1 VAQVKPAGFEY
12 HRPDTLDGVLAI
24 LHREGE
30 EAKVLAGGQ
39 SLVPLMNMRIV
50 RPAHLVDINRVEGLD
65 RLESGTGPLRI
76 GALVR
81 WSDVLRSDAVRS
93 GWPLLAEA
101 VRHVGHLAIRNRGTV
116 CGGAAHADPAAELPA
131 VLVALE
137 ARLLLA
143 SASGRREVAAAD
155 FFLGLFT
162 TALDPSELLTEIVI
176 PRPPPGA
183 HHGFA
188 EFARRPGDFALA
200 GAAYSGSRLV
210 AFGAG
215 ARPAVL
221 PLPDGG
227 DDGELRAAVAGLEI
241 AGDIHA
247 DVDWRRAAVIEMA
260 RRAYRAAA

>member
-1 VAQVKPAGFEY
+1 VPRVKPASFEY
-12 HRPDTLDGVLAI
+12 HRAETLDEVLAV
-24 LHREGE
+24 LHREAE

-50 RPAHLVDINRVEGLD
+50 RPAHLVDINRVEGLG
-65 RLESGTGPLRI
+65 RLEASTGPLRI

-81 WSDVLRSDAVRS
+81 WSDVLRSDTIRS
-93 GWPLLAEA
+93 GWPLLAQA

-137 ARLLLA
+137 ARLLLV
-143 SASGRREVAAAD
+143 SAGGRREVAAAD
-155 FFLGLFT
+155 FFRGIFT
-162 TALDPSELLTEIVI
+162 TALDPRELLTEIVI
-176 PRPPPGA
+176 PRPSPGSR
-183 HHGFA
+183 HGFA

-215 ARPAVL
+215 ARPALL

-227 DDGELRAAVAGLEI
+227 GDEELRAAVAGLEI

-247 DVDWRRAAVIEMA
+247 DAGWRRAAVIEMA
-260 RRAYRAAA
+260 RRAYQAAA